1 MKKTRSLKVRH
12 YAACLID
19 MNEYLDS
26 FPGATLADKIYVTGF
41 NDIVLNRMPS
51 SWSKQA
57 YVRGFGYE
65 SISFKNAVKM
75 FERMETAES
84 IYKGVVETSYK
95 KTLPGKMP
103 NVLVTAGIRE
113 ENLPHIRLTP
123 RQERVL
129 ESAKNDM
136 KISQRSNQKPISST
150 AP

>member
-1 MKKTRSLKVRH
+1 MRRKMKKTRSLKVRH

-95 KTLPGKMP
+95 KKPTREDAKC
-103 NVLVTAGIRE
+103 AGHSR
-113 ENLPHIRLTP
+113 NKR
-123 RQERVL
+123 R
-129 ESAKNDM
+129 ESA
-136 KISQRSNQKPISST
+136 SYFSL
-150 AP
+150 